1 MGLKK
6 TLEEFKQFAVGG
18 NVMDM
23 AVAVIIGGAFGK
35 IVTSLVSDIITPAI
49 SVFLGGYDLKSLFYA
64 VDGLKYESIDA
75 AIEAG
80 IGVVK
85 YGQFISNII
94 DFLIIAIVIFI
105 VLKQFVKIKEMS
117 NKKEEEPAPEP
128 AAPTTKVCPYCF
140 TEIHID
146 ATRCPHCTSVIEE
159 SK

>member
-6 TLEEFKQFAVGG
+6 TIEEFKQFAVGG

-23 AVAVIIGGAFGK
+23 AVGVIIGGAFGK
-35 IVTSLVSDIITPAI
+35 IVTSLVNDVITPAI
-49 SVFLGGYDLKSLFYA
+49 SVFIGGYNFSSLFYA

-75 AIEAG
+75 AIAAG
-80 IGVVK
+80 VGVVK

-94 DFLIIAIVIFI
+94 DFIIIAIVIFI
-105 VLKQFVKIKEMS
+105 TLRQFVKIKEKA
-117 NKKEEEPAPEP
+117 KKQEEPAPEP
-128 AAPTTKVCPYCF
+128 AVPTTKVCPYCF

-159 SK
+159 TK